1 MQADTQTLN
10 VQLTWSDVV
19 TGEGRE
25 LVAPLPVSLGRTNDN
40 TIALNSNK
48 ISRKHAV
55 LRAQDGQ
62 VMLEDLQSTNGTYVN
77 EDRITRVPLAT
88 GASFQ
93 IGPFHFI
100 MKVVP
105 AVPQQAPVQPSPV
118 ARPPDRTANLSE
130 SVLGRFEGVPLREST
145 LVFSPE
151 SGNLLPTAP
160 KEPVEEPLPL
170 GGMRQPIIPLS
181 EIRRSRLPVI
191 ETTYLAVGGG
201 IGSFTWTDHLRIYGV
216 PADQVI
222 AIGPEPAPMGRYQ
235 RLCRNSQ
242 IPLYERLRSNSE
254 SCPDNIWGWPTYG
267 LREIW
272 HSMGRGEIGN
282 AMHVAKHVFGEP
294 VLTDTYTPR
303 SGDVFHAVDREVRR
317 IGWDRIWRHGR
328 ALAIRKTDDGR
339 YVVAYA
345 QTNERGQIFHQFA
358 VARYVHV
365 AMGYPGIRILDDIQE
380 YRERTRDFMHTVNAY
395 EAHDQVYEHL
405 LKHGGV
411 VMVRGRGIVA
421 SRVIQR
427 LYEVRQQNKNV
438 TIIHVHRSPV
448 AVGHQDGRARRQ
460 VINHVELQPFNWPKA
475 CWTGAMRIELERVD
489 DIERDRLL
497 NDWGGTTT
505 ADRKDWQRITE
516 RGLREGWYQI
526 YFGEVKGLEGSDGR
540 QLLTHIST
548 GKPNQPEI
556 SLTTDFIIDCTGLTA
571 SLENNPFLKDMVDC
585 YHLGLNP
592 KGRLKVSND
601 FEVIGMNNGPGH
613 VYASGVMTLGGPHA
627 AVDSFLGLQYAALR
641 SVEDLV
647 AQHAPGLH
655 SLTPLRSFSQWMRW
669 VRGSGPDGRSP
680 TTGAVHAG
688 GLQGV
693 GTKPDHQRR

>member
-1 MQADTQTLN
+1 MQAETQMPN
-10 VQLTWSDVV
+10 VRLTWSDVV

-25 LVAPLPVSLGRTNDN
+25 LVASLPITFGRADDN

-48 ISRKHAV
+48 VSRRHAV
-55 LRAQDGQ
+55 LRSQDGRA
-62 VMLEDLQSTNGTYVN
+62 MLEDLQSTNGTYVN
-77 EDRITRVPLAT
+77 EDRITSVPLAT

-100 MKVVP
+100 MTVVP
-105 AVPQQAPVQPSPV
+105 AIQQQAPVQPSPA
-118 ARPPDRTANLSE
+118 ARPPQGPANLSQ
-130 SVLGRFEGVPLREST
+130 SFLGRFEGVPLGEST
-145 LVFSPE
+145 LLFSHE
-151 SGNLLPTAP
+151 SGNLLPIAP

-181 EIRRSRLPVI
+181 ELHRSRLPVI

-201 IGSFTWTDHLRIYGV
+201 IGSFTWADHLRIYGV
-216 PADQVI
+216 PAEQII
-222 AIGPEPAPMGRYQ
+222 AIGLEPAPMGRYQ

-254 SCPDNIWGWPTYG
+254 SCPDNIWGWPSYG

-272 HSMGRGEIGN
+272 HSIGKGDFGN
-282 AMHVAKHVFGEP
+282 AVHVAKHVFGEP
-294 VLTDTYTPR
+294 VLADTYTPR
-303 SGDVFHAVDREVRR
+303 SGNVFQAVDREAHR
-317 IGWDRIWRHGR
+317 IGWNRIWRHGR

-339 YVVAYA
+339 YVVVYA
-345 QTNERGQIFHQFA
+345 QTNERGQTFHQFA
-358 VARYVHV
+358 VARYVHL

-380 YRERTRDFMHTVNAY
+380 FRERTRDFMHTVNAY
-395 EAHDQVYEHL
+395 EAHDHVYEHL

-427 LYEVRQQNKNV
+427 LYEVRKQNKSV
-438 TIIHVHRSPV
+438 TIIHIHRSPV
-448 AVGHQDGRARRQ
+448 AVGHQDGRARRH

-475 CWTGAMRIELERVD
+475 CWTGAMRIELERAD
-489 DIERDRLL
+489 DLERDRLL

-505 ADRKDWQRITE
+505 ADRKDWQRIAE
-516 RGLREGWYQI
+516 SGLREGWYQI
-526 YFGEVKGLEGSDGR
+526 YFGEVRRLERSDRG
-540 QLLTHIST
+540 QLLAKIST

-556 SLTTDFIIDCTGLTA
+556 TLTTDFIIDCTGLTA

-585 YHLGLNP
+585 YHLALNP
-592 KGRLKVSND
+592 KGRMKVTND
-601 FEVIGMNNGPGH
+601 FEITGMNNGPGH

-647 AQHAPGLH
+647 ARHAPGLH
-655 SLTPLRSFSQWMRW
+655 PLNPVRSFSQWMRW
-669 VRGSGPDGRSP
+669 VRGISPEGRTPMAGP
-680 TTGAVHAG
+680 VYAG

-693 GTKPDHQRR
+693 QP